1 MSSKKLSRPC
11 LVCWVVVFLF
21 CTQSVHSQLEVG
33 FYRSSCKLAEF
44 IVKSAVRDGFNKDRG
59 VAAGLVRMHF
69 HDCFVRTGGF
79 GYDVPAG
86 RRDGTVSLASEVLT
100 NLPPPTFNVDQLTQN
115 FANKGFSQEEMVTLS
130 GGHTIGRS
138 HCTSFSNRL
147 YNFNGTT
154 SQDPTLDAT
163 YATSLKQTC
172 PQGSTDP
179 SLVVPMNPGSPATT
193 DAGYYIDIL
202 ANRGLF
208 TSDQTLLTNAAT
220 ATQVNINARNS
231 ILWRRKFA
239 AAMQKM
245 GKLDVL
251 TGNAGEIR
259 VDCRVINS

>member
-1 MSSKKLSRPC
+1 MSTNSLKILQTRVSHKKKWLPS
-11 LVCWVVVFLF
+11 LVLYLYLLYPVKTRLIL
-21 CTQSVHSQLEVG
+21 TKISTLLNDHN
-33 FYRSSCKLAEF
+33 YKLCDD
-44 IVKSAVRDGFNKDRG
+44 I
-59 VAAGLVRMHF
+59 H
-69 HDCFVRTGGF
+69 
-79 GYDVPAG
+79 P
-86 RRDGTVSLASEVLT
+86 
-100 NLPPPTFNVDQLTQN
+100 
-115 FANKGFSQEEMVTLS
+115 

-163 YATSLKQTC
+163 YATSLKQMC

-193 DAGYYIDIL
+193 DAGYYLDIL

-231 ILWRRKFA
+231 MLWKRKFA

-259 VDCRVINS
+259 ADCRVINS